1 MIVCFLARIHNYM
14 SPSIA
19 KAEHT
24 ISEIIY
30 VAVFRSFLHSYY
42 FLSAQTF
49 PCLNIKLNC
58 IIKPAYNQFDLRM
71 HISNRKQ
78 RKISSVSSS

>member
-19 KAEHT
+19 LAEHT

-30 VAVFRSFLHSYY
+30 VAVFRSFLHS
-42 FLSAQTF
+42 
-49 PCLNIKLNC
+49 
-58 IIKPAYNQFDLRM
+58 
-71 HISNRKQ
+71 
-78 RKISSVSSS
+78 

>member
-1 MIVCFLARIHNYM
+1 MIVCFRARIHNYV

-30 VAVFRSFLHSYY
+30 
-42 FLSAQTF
+42 
-49 PCLNIKLNC
+49 KGE
-58 IIKPAYNQFDLRM
+58 
-71 HISNRKQ
+71 
-78 RKISSVSSS
+78 